1 MRLLL
6 IEDDKKVAAF
16 IVKGLTESGYVV
28 DVRHD
33 GRSGLEATQEESY
46 DLIILDWMLPG
57 IDGIT
62 VCKKIREFSKN
73 IPILFLTAKET
84 PSDKVKGLDAGA
96 DDFLSKPF
104 AFMEL
109 LARIRALLR
118 RGTRTLDKLF
128 IDDLEINVNE
138 RKVVRGG
145 KTIELSN
152 KEFAILEY
160 MVRNKNRLINRAT
173 LTEHVWNIDFDR
185 GTNLIDVYINY
196 LRKKLDVGS
205 RKQLIHTVRG
215 AGYVLKEETHEP
227 ES

>member
-16 IVKGLTESGYVV
+16 IVRGLTESGYTI

-33 GRSGLEATQEESY
+33 GHSGLEAAGAESY

-57 IDGIT
+57 LDGIK
-62 VCKKIREFSKN
+62 VCKKIREFSKD

-84 PSDKVKGLDAGA
+84 TQDKITGLDAGA
-96 DDFLSKPF
+96 DDYLSKPF
-104 AFMEL
+104 SFMEL

-118 RGTRTLDKLF
+118 RGSRSADKLTAG
-128 IDDLEINVNE
+128 DLEINVTE
-138 RKVVRGG
+138 RKVMRGG
-145 KTIELSN
+145 KPIELSN
-152 KEFAILEY
+152 KEFLILEY
-160 MVRNKNRLINRAT
+160 LVRNKNRLINRAT

-196 LRKKLDVGS
+196 IRKKLDVGDS
-205 RKQLIHTVRG
+205 KPLIHTVRG
-215 AGYVLKEETHEP
+215 AGYVLKEENK
-227 ES
+227 

>member
-16 IVKGLTESGYVV
+16 IVKGLTESGYAV
-28 DVRHD
+28 DVRYD
-33 GRSGLEATQEESY
+33 GRSGLETAEEESY
-46 DLIILDWMLPG
+46 DLVILDWMLPG

-62 VCKKIREFSKN
+62 VCKKIREFSKD

-84 PSDKVKGLDAGA
+84 PSDKVQGLDAGA

-104 AFMEL
+104 SFMEL

-118 RGTRTLDKLF
+118 RGTRTVDKLVV
-128 IDDLEINVNE
+128 DDLEINVNE
-138 RKVVRGG
+138 RKVLRGG
-145 KTIELSN
+145 KPIDLSN

-215 AGYVLKEETHEP
+215 AGYILKDEAA
-227 ES
+227 

>member
-16 IVKGLTESGYVV
+16 IVKGLTESGYAV
-28 DVRHD
+28 DVRYD
-33 GRSGLEATQEESY
+33 GRSGLETAEEESY
-46 DLIILDWMLPG
+46 DLVILDWMLPG

-62 VCKKIREFSKN
+62 VCKKIREFSKD

-84 PSDKVKGLDAGA
+84 PSDKVQGLDAGA

-104 AFMEL
+104 SFMEL

-118 RGTRTLDKLF
+118 RGTRTVDKLVV
-128 IDDLEINVNE
+128 DDLEINVNE
-138 RKVVRGG
+138 RKVLRGG
-145 KTIELSN
+145 IPIDLSN

-215 AGYVLKEETHEP
+215 AGYILKDEAA
-227 ES
+227 

>member
-16 IVKGLTESGYVV
+16 IVKGLTESGYSIE
-28 DVRHD
+28 VRHD
-33 GRSGLEATQEESY
+33 GRSGLKTAEEESY

-62 VCKKIREFSKN
+62 VCKKIREFSKD

-84 PSDKVKGLDAGA
+84 PSDKVQGLDAGA

-118 RGTRTLDKLF
+118 RGTRTVDKLVV
-128 IDDLEINVNE
+128 DDLEIHVNE
-138 RKVVRGG
+138 RRVVRGG
-145 KTIELSN
+145 KPIELSN

-160 MVRNKNRLINRAT
+160 MVRNKNRLINRAS

-205 RKQLIHTVRG
+205 RKPLIHTVRG
-215 AGYVLKEETHEP
+215 AGYILKEETL
-227 ES
+227 

>member
-16 IVKGLTESGYVV
+16 IVKGLTESGYAV
-28 DVRHD
+28 DVRYD
-33 GRSGLEATQEESY
+33 GRSGLETAEEESY
-46 DLIILDWMLPG
+46 DLVILDWMLPG

-62 VCKKIREFSKN
+62 VCKKIREFSKD

-84 PSDKVKGLDAGA
+84 PSDKVQGLDAGA

-104 AFMEL
+104 SFMEL

-118 RGTRTLDKLF
+118 RGTRTVDKLVV
-128 IDDLEINVNE
+128 DDLEINVNE
-138 RKVVRGG
+138 RKVLRGG
-145 KTIELSN
+145 KPIDLSN

-196 LRKKLDVGS
+196 LRKKLDVGG

-215 AGYVLKEETHEP
+215 AGYILKDEAA
-227 ES
+227 

>member
-16 IVKGLTESGYVV
+16 IVKGLTESGYAV
-28 DVRHD
+28 DVRYD
-33 GRSGLEATQEESY
+33 GRSGLETAEEESY
-46 DLIILDWMLPG
+46 DLVILDWMLPG

-62 VCKKIREFSKN
+62 VCKKIREFSKD

-84 PSDKVKGLDAGA
+84 SSDKVQGLDAGA

-104 AFMEL
+104 SFMEL

-118 RGTRTLDKLF
+118 RGTRTVDKLVV
-128 IDDLEINVNE
+128 DDLEINVNE
-138 RKVVRGG
+138 RKVLRGG
-145 KTIELSN
+145 KPIDLSN

-215 AGYVLKEETHEP
+215 AGYILKDEAA
-227 ES
+227 